1 MELFTSKFWQKSHII
16 LIIVALA
23 PALGGAN
30 SVHNALWLGGL
41 TLLAIIGSGL
51 INVALKGII
60 TPSARTPFTVI
71 VTITLISLFQIYLS
85 IVDAALLEELGI
97 YLPLIT
103 LNILVLRQTV
113 LFEAENVSREFR
125 SSVWLG
131 FKFLLLLIFIGGL
144 RELFL
149 TGGIGETEIF
159 ARDLSF
165 FGEPGGTLIFLGALL
180 ALYKAVFLEIET
192 DKGGK

>member
-1 MELFTSKFWQKSHII
+1 MQLFTSKFWQESHVI

-23 PALGGAN
+23 PAVGGATN
-30 SVHNALWLGGL
+30 VYNAIWLGGL
-41 TLLAIIGSGL
+41 TLLAIVGTGL
-51 INVALKGII
+51 MNIALKGVI
-60 TPSARTPFTVI
+60 TSSARTPFTII

-85 IVDAALLEELGI
+85 IVDAALLEELGV

-103 LNILVLRQTV
+103 LNVLVLRQSV

-125 SSVWLG
+125 SSVWMG

-149 TGGIGETEIF
+149 TGGIGGADIF
-159 ARDLSF
+159 ADDLSF
-165 FGEPGGTLIFLGALL
+165 FGEPGGILIVLGSLI
-180 ALYKAVFLEIET
+180 ALYKAVFFELDAEE
-192 DKGGK
+192 GGE